1 MEERINRDNGNIYP
15 DIYLNFDQGYN
26 PTLESPNSEFV
37 LQFYQTKETLVDI
50 DIYKRFINNAVN
62 RFRSSVTYKHYK
74 NYLIELGLD
83 RCQLLS
89 NIDMSL
95 FEKHKNGIEMHHNFL
110 TIFDIALMI
119 CEHVLNT
126 QGYISTFDLVQL
138 LKEAHKDN
146 EVPIVMLC
154 KTAHQ
159 IFHANQEMII
169 PAQAC
174 FGYWMDL
181 LKKYNK
187 GITLEIANKVIIF
200 LNASIEYCKTELDYT
215 NELLKLRDDIL
226 DWSRLNVYSNQLT
239 ITDIMA

>member
-1 MEERINRDNGNIYP
+1 MEEKINRENGGVYP

-37 LQFYQTKETLVDI
+37 LQFYQTKESLVDI
-50 DIYKRFINNAVN
+50 DIYKKFIKNAVD
-62 RFRSSVTYKHYK
+62 RFRASTTYKHYK
-74 NYLIELGLD
+74 CYLMDIGMD
-83 RCQLLS
+83 RCQLLP
-89 NIDMSL
+89 NIDVSL

-126 QGYISTFDLVQL
+126 TGFISTFDLVQL
-138 LKEAHKDN
+138 LKEEHKDN
-146 EVPIVMLC
+146 NVPIVMLC

-159 IFHANQEMII
+159 IFHANQEMVI

-181 LKKYNK
+181 IKKYNK
-187 GITLEIANKVIIF
+187 GITLEIANKIIIF
-200 LNASIEYCKTELDYT
+200 LNASIDYCKIGSDFS
-215 NELLKLRDDIL
+215 NDLLKLRDDIL
-226 DWSRLNVYSNQLT
+226 DWSRYNTYGNQLM
-239 ITDIMA
+239 ITDVMM